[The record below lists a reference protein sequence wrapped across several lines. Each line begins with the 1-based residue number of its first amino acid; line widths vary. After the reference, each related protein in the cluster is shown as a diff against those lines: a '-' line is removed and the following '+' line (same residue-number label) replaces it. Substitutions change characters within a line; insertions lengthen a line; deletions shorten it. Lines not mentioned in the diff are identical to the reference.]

1 MKEGEATVEVVRV
14 SWVHAR
20 TGIVKKETVVAKGK
34 LHPPEGDGKRWVRKG
49 SVDLGEGGKEV
60 TWESDFVG
68 VSYVIRATLQSIT
81 PHTTW
86 TATQPI
92 ELTTHEWIGESALAM
107 PALSLPAVER
117 TALHLINISL

>member
-68 VSYVIRATLQSIT
+68 VSVST
-81 PHTTW
+81 PF
-86 TATQPI
+86 
-92 ELTTHEWIGESALAM
+92 L
-107 PALSLPAVER
+107 LSSPLLFFPFSFLGIA
-117 TALHLINISL
+117 NIY